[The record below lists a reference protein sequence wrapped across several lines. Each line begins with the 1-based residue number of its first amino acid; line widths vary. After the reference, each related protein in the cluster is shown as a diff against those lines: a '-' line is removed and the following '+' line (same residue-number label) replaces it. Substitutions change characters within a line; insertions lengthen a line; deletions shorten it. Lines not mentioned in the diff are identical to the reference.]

1 MGSSTML
8 DIIGSIVI
16 GGFLLIMGL
25 RLNAQASEA
34 SNVYSAN
41 LILQQNITAVVSI
54 LEEDFKKIGY
64 CRDWRKIPDPSKAL
78 RIAEASRIRFWTDVG
93 NDGILDS
100 ITYYVGSPIQ
110 LLSTPN
116 PRDRFLYR
124 QVNTTAPTSMNLG
137 VTQFAFKF
145 YDAENDPLAF
155 PVTDPRLVYFMQIS
169 LAVESGFPITQEYMA
184 DTTQYEV
191 FWRQLRLVT
200 KNLRNR

>member
-8 DIIGSIVI
+8 DLIGSIVI
-16 GGFLLIMGL
+16 GGFLLVMGL
-25 RLNAQASEA
+25 RINAQASEA
-34 SNVYSAN
+34 SNVYAAN

-64 CRDWRKIPDPSKAL
+64 CKDWRKIPDPSKAL
-78 RIAEASRIRFWTDVG
+78 RIAEASRIRFWTDVD
-93 NDGILDS
+93 NDGTLDS

-124 QVNTTAPTSMNLG
+124 QVNKTAPISMNLG

-145 YDAENDPLAF
+145 SDAENDPLAF
-155 PVTDPRLVYFMQIS
+155 PITDPRLVYYMQIS
-169 LAVESGFPITQEYMA
+169 LAVESGFPLTQEYMA

-191 FWRQLRLVT
+191 FWRQLRLIT